1 MNLQLPEGKQ
11 GERQIGSLG
20 LTCTH
25 YCFFFFA
32 KIFFLLF
39 DTKTQATKQNQMGLH
54 QTSAQHKD
62 ISSLICHSTVFKTD
76 NQQGPTVKKKM
87 LIKTNV
93 LVIRLK

>member
-1 MNLQLPEGKQ
+1 MRNRRTELENEFTITRGKA
-11 GERQIGSLG
+11 GGATDWEFGINMYTL
-20 LTCTH
+20 L
-25 YCFFFFA
+25 FFFFA

-76 NQQGPTVKKKM
+76 NQQGPTVKKK
-87 LIKTNV
+87 KC
-93 LVIRLK
+93 